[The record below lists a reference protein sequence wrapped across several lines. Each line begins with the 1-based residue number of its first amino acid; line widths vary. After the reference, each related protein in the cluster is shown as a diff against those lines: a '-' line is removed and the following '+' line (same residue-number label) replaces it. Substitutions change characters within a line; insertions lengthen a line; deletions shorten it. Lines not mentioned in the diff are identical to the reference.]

1 MATNSDI
8 NITLGKKV
16 KDIRLQNNI
25 TREVLAESIDVSSR
39 FLADVESG
47 KVGISLS
54 TLKNIC
60 KYLGVSSDYL
70 LNLTESDE
78 RYSEKTELINRI
90 NQLDEKYVPEL
101 NKIVIAFSEATKK

>member
-8 NITLGKKV
+8 NITLGKRV

-25 TREVLAESIDVSSR
+25 TREALAESIDVSSR

-70 LNLTESDE
+70 LDLTESDE
-78 RYSEKTELINRI
+78 KYSEKTELINRI
-90 NQLDEKYVPEL
+90 NQLDEKYIPEL
-101 NKIVIAFSEATKK
+101 NKIVIAFTEATKK

>member
-8 NITLGKKV
+8 NITLGKRV
-16 KDIRLQNNI
+16 KNIRLQNNI
-25 TREVLAESIDVSSR
+25 TREALAESIDVSSR

-70 LNLTESDE
+70 LDLIESDE
-78 RYSEKTELINRI
+78 KYSEKTELVNRI
-90 NQLDEKYVPEL
+90 NQLDEKYIPFL
-101 NKIVIAFSEATKK
+101 NKIVIAFAEATKK

>member
-16 KDIRLQNNI
+16 KGIRLQNNI

-60 KYLGVSSDYL
+60 NYLGVSSDYL
-70 LNLTESDE
+70 LNLTKIDE
-78 RYSEKTELINRI
+78 KHSEKIELVNRI
-90 NQLDEKYVPEL
+90 NQIDGKYIPEL
-101 NKIVIAFSEATKK
+101 NKIVIAFTEATKK